1 MIKVS
6 TELPWDIFQKR
17 LGGEGEVKATRLL
30 EIDQMKGKGRMFNHM
45 MLTPGSSLG
54 YHQHNGETE
63 TYYIL
68 AGEGTLND
76 NGEKKALKAGD
87 VAFTDSGEFH
97 SIENTGTVN
106 LEFIALI
113 LFV

>member
-1 MIKVS
+1 MLKLS
-6 TELPWDIFQKR
+6 KELPSDIFEKR

-30 EIDQMKGKGRMFNHM
+30 EVDQMRGKGRMFNHM
-45 MLTPGSSLG
+45 MLKPGSSLG
-54 YHQHNGETE
+54 YHQHNSESE
-63 TYYIL
+63 TYYIV

-76 NGEKKALKAGD
+76 NGEKKPIQAGD

-97 SIENTGTVN
+97 SIENTGTIN